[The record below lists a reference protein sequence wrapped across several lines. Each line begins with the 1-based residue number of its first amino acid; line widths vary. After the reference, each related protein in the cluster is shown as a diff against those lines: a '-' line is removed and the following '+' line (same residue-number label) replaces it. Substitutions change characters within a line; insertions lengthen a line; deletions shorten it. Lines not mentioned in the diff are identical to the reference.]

1 MDVCYFLSGILI
13 GDNGEEVG
21 VRYQEFELGDGG
33 LLRVSSTVVCKKEEV
48 SDFLLS
54 HEVFGG
60 GDLCVARIDARTGD
74 VIKRGHPKLIQI
86 LRFRD
91 RRSGEEL
98 LRFMLCY
105 LDDKGEYI
113 DSTLSLDT
121 CLERLHLL
129 EAVGA
134 TVVDEY
140 PKSESLK
147 PYLLFMRGILYSEAY
162 KLERGRAR
170 LTGEDCSN
178 ISVYY
183 DKETRSI
190 GLQAVGM
197 EGKSNGVN
205 RYSAFVN
212 RIEVTGTA
220 LAQASV
226 KVVDLS
232 CCDRLREISYSVLL
246 NRVSSDNSILMI
258 FPKWASKVTDERS
271 LVIETLS
278 IGRGRFEFQNFPL
291 RAVFKRLVV
300 AGGAELAGEIGC
312 FTAETAVFGAVSSY
326 GTLRGIKQ
334 LFIRVVSS
342 DASNIFVCDTDSEE
356 ISIEYEDGFPTSFT
370 NHHLSILNCE
380 VLKKVKIVSHSVL
393 DIAKAL
399 GGIKNCNALIE
410 LTLVADYYESRV
422 EMEAGKLLHVLGCDG
437 YKNLK
442 VLRIIKKGNKE
453 DKMQPNAL
461 FQVPKD
467 CVVLCNSS
475 EVGRFLAYR

>member
-60 GDLCVARIDARTGD
+60 GDLCVARIDARTGN

-91 RRSGEEL
+91 RRNGEEL

-113 DSTLSLDT
+113 DKTLSLDT

-129 EAVGA
+129 EAAGA

-162 KLERGRAR
+162 KLERSRAR
-170 LTGEDCSN
+170 LTREDCSKV
-178 ISVYY
+178 SVYY
-183 DKETRSI
+183 DEETRRL

-197 EGKSNGVN
+197 AGQSNGVN

-212 RIEVTGTA
+212 RIEVTGGA
-220 LAQASV
+220 LERALV

-232 CCDRLREISYSVLL
+232 RCDRLREISYSGSLYH
-246 NRVSSDNSILMI
+246 VSSENPMVMI
-258 FPKWASKVTDERS
+258 FPQWASEVTDRQS
-271 LVIETLS
+271 LVIEKLS
-278 IGRGRFEFQNFPL
+278 IGRGRFEFRNFPSG
-291 RAVFKRLVV
+291 AVFKKLAVF
-300 AGGAELAGEIGC
+300 GGAELAGEIGC
-312 FTAETAVFGAVSSY
+312 FTAETAVFGAVSGY

-334 LFIRVVSS
+334 LFIRVPS
-342 DASNIFVCDTDSEE
+342 
-356 ISIEYEDGFPTSFT
+356 
-370 NHHLSILNCE
+370 
-380 VLKKVKIVSHSVL
+380 
-393 DIAKAL
+393 
-399 GGIKNCNALIE
+399 
-410 LTLVADYYESRV
+410 
-422 EMEAGKLLHVLGCDG
+422 
-437 YKNLK
+437 
-442 VLRIIKKGNKE
+442 
-453 DKMQPNAL
+453 
-461 FQVPKD
+461 
-467 CVVLCNSS
+467 
-475 EVGRFLAYR
+475 

>member
-1 MDVCYFLSGILI
+1 M
-13 GDNGEEVG
+13 
-21 VRYQEFELGDGG
+21 
-33 LLRVSSTVVCKKEEV
+33 LRVSSTVVCKKEEV

-54 HEVFGG
+54 HEVYGG

-86 LRFRD
+86 LRFKD
-91 RRSGEEL
+91 REHGVETF
-98 LRFMLCY
+98 RFMLCY
-105 LDDKGEYI
+105 LDDSGDYVDKI
-113 DSTLSLDT
+113 LSLDA
-121 CLERLHLL
+121 CLEKLHLL
-129 EAVGA
+129 ETAGA
-134 TVVDEY
+134 TVVDDY
-140 PKSESLK
+140 PKSDRLK

-162 KLERGRAR
+162 KLEQGRAR

-197 EGKSNGVN
+197 AGQSNGVN
-205 RYSAFVN
+205 RYSSFVN

-232 CCDRLREISYSVLL
+232 RCDRLREISYSVLL

-291 RAVFKRLVV
+291 RAVFKKLVV

-312 FTAETAVFGAVSSY
+312 FIAETAVFGAVSSY

-334 LFIRVVSS
+334 LFIRVPSQEFTS
-342 DASNIFVCDTDSEE
+342 TFICDTDSEE
-356 ISIEYEDGFPTSFT
+356 ISIEYEAGFYAGSSSSF
-370 NHHLSILNCE
+370 SILNCGA
-380 VLKKVKIVSHSVL
+380 LKRVKIVSHGVL
-393 DIAKAL
+393 EISKVMR
-399 GGIKNCNALIE
+399 GIKNCQALTEI
-410 LTLVADYYESRV
+410 TLVADYYKSRV
-422 EMEAGKLLHVLGCDG
+422 ETEAGKLLHVLGCDG

-461 FQVPKD
+461 FQVPKG
-467 CVVLCNSS
+467 CVVMCNSS
-475 EVGRFLAYR
+475 EVGRFIAYR

>member
-13 GDNGEEVG
+13 GDNGEEIG

-113 DSTLSLDT
+113 DKTLSLDT

-129 EAVGA
+129 EAAGA
-134 TVVDEY
+134 TVVDDY
-140 PKSESLK
+140 QKSDSLK

-170 LTGEDCSN
+170 LSGGDCSN

-197 EGKSNGVN
+197 AGQSNGVN
-205 RYSAFVN
+205 RYSAFVR
-212 RIEVTGTA
+212 RIEVTGDA
-220 LAQASV
+220 LVQASV
-226 KVVDLS
+226 RVVDLS
-232 CCDRLREISYSVLL
+232 CCDRLRELSYSASL
-246 NRVSSDNSILMI
+246 NHVSSDNSMVMV

-271 LVIETLS
+271 LVIEKLT
-278 IGRGRFEFQNFPL
+278 IGKGRFEFRNFPSG
-291 RAVFKRLVV
+291 AVFKKLTVV
-300 AGGAELAGEIGC
+300 SGAELAGDIGC
-312 FTAETAVFGAVSSY
+312 FRAETAVLGAVSKY
-326 GTLRGIKQ
+326 GTLRGLKH
-334 LFIRVVSS
+334 LFIRVPLSN
-342 DASNIFVCDTDSEE
+342 DTNIFVCDTDSEE
-356 ISIEYEDGFPTSFT
+356 ISIEYEDGFYKNT
-370 NHHLSILNCE
+370 LSILNCK
-380 VLKKVKIVSHSVL
+380 VLRKVKIVSHSVL
-393 DIAKAL
+393 DLAKVL
-399 GGIKNCNALIE
+399 WGIKNCNALTE
-410 LTLVADYYESRV
+410 LTIVAEYYKSRV
-422 EMEAGKLLHVLGCDG
+422 EMGAGKLLHVLGCDG

>member
-129 EAVGA
+129 EVAGA
-134 TVVDEY
+134 TVVDDY
-140 PKSESLK
+140 PMSFRLK
-147 PYLLFMRGILYSEAY
+147 PFLLFMRGILYSEAY
-162 KLERGRAR
+162 QLERSRAR
-170 LTGEDCSN
+170 LTGGDCSN
-178 ISVYY
+178 VSVYY
-183 DKETRSI
+183 DEETQGL

-197 EGKSNGVN
+197 LGQSNGVN

-212 RIEVTGTA
+212 RIEVTGDE

-226 KVVDLS
+226 RVVDLS
-232 CCDRLREISYSVLL
+232 NCDRLREISYGNSLGYL
-246 NRVSSDNSILMI
+246 SSDNQLAVV
-258 FPKWASKVTDERS
+258 FPKWATKVTDEPR
-271 LVIETLS
+271 LVIKELS
-278 IGRGRFEFQNFPL
+278 IGRGKFEFRNFPSG
-291 RAVFKRLVV
+291 AVPKELGVV
-300 AGGAELAGEIGC
+300 SGAELAGDIGC
-312 FTAETAVFGAVSSY
+312 FTVETAVFGAVSMY
-326 GTLRGIKQ
+326 GTLKGLKH
-334 LFIRVVSS
+334 LFIRVILS
-342 DASNIFVCDTDSEE
+342 DASRIFVCDTDSEE
-356 ISIEYEDGFPTSFT
+356 ISIEYADGFSMSSA
-370 NHHLSILNCE
+370 HSLSILNCE
-380 VLKKVKIVSHSVL
+380 VLKKVKIVSPSVL
-393 DIAKAL
+393 NLAKVL
-399 GGIKNCNALIE
+399 GGIKNCKALTE
-410 LTLVADYYESRV
+410 LTLVADYYESHV
-422 EMEAGKLLHVLGCDG
+422 EMEAGQLLHVLGCDG

-442 VLRIIKKGNKE
+442 VLRIIKKGNTE
-453 DKMQPNAL
+453 DKMQPNAM
-461 FQVPKD
+461 FQVPKG
-467 CVVLCNSS
+467 CVVMCTSS
-475 EVGRFLAYR
+475 EVGRFIAYR